1 MTYSIV
7 ARDPVSG
14 DLGVAVQSHWF
25 SVGTVVTWAEAGVG
39 AVATQ
44 AFAEPAYGPRGLS
57 LMRQGI
63 DAGRALNTLLEQD
76 AASAG
81 RQVAFV
87 DASGRVAAHTGAGCI
102 PDAGHV
108 TGEAMSAQA
117 NMMRNDRVWPAMLQ
131 AYQRAPGGLADRM
144 LAALE
149 AAEEAG
155 GDLRGRQSAALLVV
169 RATSSADP
177 WRDRLI
183 DVRVDDSGEPL
194 ADLRRL
200 LELHRGYAHMEAAD
214 VRLVAGD
221 VEGALREY
229 GFARE
234 LLGSNDEA
242 AFWTA
247 VLLADSGRADE
258 ARAVFGDIASRE
270 PGWAELLRRLP
281 ATGAGPWSLLRSGD
295 AVVERLL
302 EP

>member
-117 NMMRNDRVWPAMLQ
+117 NMMRNDRVWPAMLE

-194 ADLRRL
+194 AELRRL

>member
-1 MTYSIV
+1 MRVCASSMCAATAGSRATSALTSWPWRRRNACWRGRRRPCAERMTYSIV

-117 NMMRNDRVWPAMLQ
+117 NMMRNDRVWPAMLE

-194 ADLRRL
+194 AELRRL

-221 VEGALREY
+221 VKGALREY

-234 LLGSNDEA
+234 
-242 AFWTA
+242 
-247 VLLADSGRADE
+247 
-258 ARAVFGDIASRE
+258 
-270 PGWAELLRRLP
+270 
-281 ATGAGPWSLLRSGD
+281 
-295 AVVERLL
+295 
-302 EP
+302 